1 MPKTYRVGI
10 SWDYTPDENN
20 FLDWEDEYE
29 IEDDEKDEDFQ
40 PRTEEEFITFL
51 KNEMS
56 EAIYNGL
63 KYDDLWNMIEV
74 EIIDA

>member
-10 SWDYTPDENN
+10 TWNYTPDKNN

-29 IEDDEKDEDFQ
+29 IEDDEKDEDFVA
-40 PRTEEEFITFL
+40 RSEEELITFL

-63 KYDDLWNMIEV
+63 KYDELYEMIDVEV
-74 EIIDA
+74 IDA